1 MSDQPQAVPQ
11 ARASSV
17 EIPVGAHYLVGVGS
31 AARGLR
37 PRRSSM
43 FFGLSRG
50 LLHRTL
56 AASMPS
62 SSNALAISIAF
73 SRKTGGRFFV
83 EVG

>member
-1 MSDQPQAVPQ
+1 MSDQPQAAPQ

-43 FFGLSRG
+43 FRTESWFA
-50 LLHRTL
+50 HRTL
-56 AASMPS
+56 AARPAVAMVDD
-62 SSNALAISIAF
+62 AAHYRHTMTEILL
-73 SRKTGGRFFV
+73 
-83 EVG
+83 